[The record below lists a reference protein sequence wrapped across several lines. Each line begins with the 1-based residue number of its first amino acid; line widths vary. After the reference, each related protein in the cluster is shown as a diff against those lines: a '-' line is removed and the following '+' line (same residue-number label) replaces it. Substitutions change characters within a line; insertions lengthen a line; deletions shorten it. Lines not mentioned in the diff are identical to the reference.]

1 MSPELVKRRQE
12 FASMFCKVV
21 EKIKNISSPVPV
33 DHLKIII
40 QSYSKSL
47 KDQLNKPECI
57 NVSAVMRTVLDKCTV
72 INIKILE
79 HIVEELNISEAK
91 KLIQEYET
99 STKKFV
105 KDNFLLL
112 QEKTLDQIKTP
123 ALLECETIVVVI
135 DWKADTDIKE
145 DVENYLQLAFS
156 DYSIEIDV
164 KSMREGNSVTITA
177 SFPLCLFERLLVSAF
192 HKLPELRAIGLLRL
206 KIGYC
211 TLFEVSQVI
220 EYAV

>member
-1 MSPELVKRRQE
+1 MSPELAKRRKA

-21 EKIKNISSPVPV
+21 EKIKNISPPVLV
-33 DHLKIII
+33 DDLKTII
-40 QSYSKSL
+40 QSYCKSL

-57 NVSAVMRTVLDKCTV
+57 NVSAVMRIVLDKCTV
-72 INIKILE
+72 ININILE
-79 HIVEELNISEAK
+79 HIVDALDISEAK
-91 KLIQEYET
+91 RFIQEYET
-99 STKKFV
+99 NTKKFV
-105 KDNFLLL
+105 EDNFSLL
-112 QEKTLDQIKTP
+112 QEQTLDQIKTS
-123 ALLECETIVVVI
+123 ARLKSETIVVVI

-145 DVENYLQLAFS
+145 DVEEYLSLAFG

-164 KSMREGNSVTITA
+164 KSMREGNSVTIIA

-192 HKLPELRAIGLLRL
+192 HKLSALRAKGLLKL

-220 EYAV
+220 EYAE

>member
-1 MSPELVKRRQE
+1 MSPELAKRRKE
-12 FASMFCKVV
+12 FSSMFRKVV
-21 EKIKNISSPVPV
+21 QIIKDFSPPV
-33 DHLKIII
+33 LVDDLKIII

-57 NVSAVMRTVLDKCTV
+57 NISAVMRTVIDKCTV

-91 KLIQEYET
+91 KLIEEYET

-105 KDNFLLL
+105 DENFLLL
-112 QEKTLDQIKTP
+112 QEQSLGQIKTP

-145 DVENYLQLAFS
+145 DVEEYLSLAFG
-156 DYSIEIDV
+156 DYSIEV
-164 KSMREGNSVTITA
+164 NVNSMREGNSVTITA
-177 SFPLCLFERLLVSAF
+177 SFPLCLFERLLVSSF
-192 HKLPELRAIGLLRL
+192 HKLPVLRARGLLKF

-220 EYAV
+220 KYAE